1 LTHNHSLTIIATES
15 QELDFYLELDFNTT
29 NVEESGVFNDFAYIQ
44 TNHMNCFVVSSSS
57 DYKVAIVDMD
67 TLEVSYVT
75 LKDIPYEG
83 RGRSR
88 QVEWA
93 EGTKYVWIGG
103 RSDDEAYVI
112 DLETKELVN
121 TFSEVDPRKLLSV
134 TNHHFMGMAD
144 EFGAYFSDNNV
155 FLTDRGS
162 NALSFTSNS
171 DKLSIAALALSCVA
185 IAAVLASFFVK
196 SGSASGS
203 GKKVPA
209 PEAASAI
216 VPPSVN

>member
-1 LTHNHSLTIIATES
+1 LTFIATES

-29 NVEESGVFNDFAYIQ
+29 NVEENGVFNDFAYIQ

-67 TLEVSYVT
+67 TLEVSYVM

-83 RGRSR
+83 RRSSR

-155 FLTDRGS
+155 FLTERGS
-162 NALSFTSNS
+162 NALSYQVSTSNS

-196 SGSASGS
+196 SSSGS
-203 GKKVPA
+203 GKKVPP
-209 PEAASAI
+209 PEAASAV